1 MSSDR
6 IQGELTEKV
15 IKIKRCAAVVKGGR
29 RFSFAAMVVVGNGK
43 GRVGWGYGKANEVPP
58 AVEKAQKDAQRS
70 MIDVPMDGHTIP
82 HTVKG
87 HFGSADVIL
96 IPASPGTGIIAGA
109 AVRAVCEAA
118 GIRDVLS
125 KSFGS
130 TNPVN
135 LTKAAMDG
143 IRQMRPKH
151 EIERLRGVSL
161 T

>member
-1 MSSDR
+1 
-6 IQGELTEKV
+6 V
-15 IKIKRCAAVVKGGR
+15 
-29 RFSFAAMVVVGNGK
+29 
-43 GRVGWGYGKANEVPP
+43 
-58 AVEKAQKDAQRS
+58 
-70 MIDVPMDGHTIP
+70 
-82 HTVKG
+82 
-87 HFGSADVIL
+87 
-96 IPASPGTGIIAGA
+96 IAGA

-135 LTKAAMDG
+135 LTKAAIDAIG
-143 IRQMRPKH
+143 QLRPKL